1 MKGLALLPASCAST
15 ITTAQRDATNSQKD
29 QDQNNNGFFS
39 HLGSDSPPPFM
50 LVPLV
55 NFSK

>member
-1 MKGLALLPASCAST
+1 MNGFAQLPASCAST

-39 HLGSDSPPPFM
+39 HLGSDSPSPFM

-55 NFSK
+55 IFLK